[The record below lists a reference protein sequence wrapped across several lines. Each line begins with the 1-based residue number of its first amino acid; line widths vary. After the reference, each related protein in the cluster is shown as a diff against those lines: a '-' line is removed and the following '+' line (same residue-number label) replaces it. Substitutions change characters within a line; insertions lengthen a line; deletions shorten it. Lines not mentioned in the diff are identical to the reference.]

1 VSVANRSPVLGST
14 ELQIAALFAVVAALY
29 WPTTSSLWHRPVF
42 GSNALL
48 VVGLSLWLLARTRGR
63 VAMAPVRGLPWML
76 LLLVPC
82 SIASIVLWESGI
94 PALQLLLLPVLILLA
109 ALTAF
114 GSDVTRLIAVPVGF
128 LYFAVPAWDLLAEP
142 LQRLTLWVV
151 SWAAPAIGVPAT
163 ISGTMVLLPGHMQ
176 FEVTPACSGSG
187 FLMEGLAVAV
197 LLGELQHASVGRR
210 LRLIASMTIIA
221 LVTNWVRVLTLIQIG
236 YTTQM
241 RHVLVSQYHVMFG
254 YILFVVVLAAFVTVA
269 TARMPARPQSAA
281 KVAGFPAAARGAF
294 LPALLGLAAAPVAA
308 GLLISA
314 GFRLASI

>member
-1 VSVANRSPVLGST
+1 MGSV
-14 ELQIAALFAVVAALY
+14 EMQIAALFAVVAALY
-29 WPTTSSLWHRPVF
+29 WPTTNSLWHRPVF

-63 VAMAPVRGLPWML
+63 MAMTPVRGLPWVL

-82 SIASIVLWESGI
+82 SISSIVLWESGI

-114 GSDVTRLIAVPVGF
+114 GSDVTRLIVVPVGF
-128 LYFAVPAWDLLAEP
+128 LYFAVPAWDLLAAP
-142 LQRLTLWVV
+142 LQRLTVWVV

-187 FLMEGLAVAV
+187 FFMEGLAVAV
-197 LLGELQHASVGRR
+197 LLGELEHAGLGRR
-210 LRLIASMTIIA
+210 LRLIASMTILS

-254 YILFVVVLAAFVTVA
+254 YVLFVLVLVAFVAVA
-269 TARMPARPQSAA
+269 TASAPARTPSAA
-281 KVAGFPAAARGAF
+281 RVIGVPSAARGAF
-294 LPALLGLAAAPVAA
+294 LPALLGLVAAPVAA
-308 GLLISA
+308 GLLVSA
-314 GFRLASI
+314 GFRLAFI